1 MASYKPR
8 ILGGPTADMV
18 EGVKTDLQAR
28 HKFGKN

>member
-1 MASYKPR
+1 
-8 ILGGPTADMV
+8 LGGPTADMV